1 MEYTL
6 IYPNQL
12 FPNHPGISRNRRSIL
27 IEEPLFFGDEKYP
40 VNYHKK
46 KIALHHMSMRRY
58 LSERLKDGY
67 KIELVNYSDLKIES
81 HTEWIIKRFGIEVM
95 HIVDVNDFELH
106 RRIELASTKL
116 NVSVKWY
123 ENPGFML
130 NQSDVISDFRGK
142 KRHFMANFYK
152 KQRKRFDI
160 LMDSEGKPTGG
171 KWSFDS
177 ENRKKL
183 PKGIDIPETIKSDYS
198 FDEINRSDAF
208 ITKYF
213 NSNPGEIE
221 GFNYPLDHSQA
232 IKSLDH
238 FLTKKFK
245 LFGPY
250 EDAITQ
256 VDSTLFHT
264 VLTPYLNIGL
274 ITPKEVLN
282 RIIDYAEQHDIPIN
296 SYEGLI
302 RQIIGWREFI
312 RGIYAEDG
320 VKQRTTN
327 FWKFD
332 RNLPSSFY
340 DGTTGIY
347 PIDVTIKKL
356 LNNAYLHHIERL
368 MVMGN
373 ILFLLRINPNHVYR
387 WFMELHIDAYDWV
400 MVPNVYGMS
409 QFSDG
414 GLMSTKP
421 YISGSN
427 YILKMSDYKKGD
439 WCEIWDALYWNFINE
454 KRDFFRKNPRT
465 SMMINMYD
473 KKSNE
478 VKLNYSI
485 IEKDLQI

>member
-1 MEYTL
+1 LEYTL

-12 FPNHPGISRNRRSIL
+12 FPNHPSIIRGRRSLL
-27 IEEPLFFGDEKYP
+27 IEEPLFFGDNKYP

-46 KIALHHMSMRRY
+46 KLALHHISMRRY
-58 LSERLKDGY
+58 LSEKLQDGY
-67 KIELVNYSDLKIES
+67 DIEIVNYSDLKIKN
-81 HTEWIIKRFGIEVM
+81 HTEWIIKKFDIKAM
-95 HIVDVNDFELH
+95 HIVEVNDFEL
-106 RRIELASTKL
+106 RKRIEVASKNL
-116 NVSVKWY
+116 DVSIKWY

-130 NQSDVISDFRGK
+130 TQLDVISDFRGK

-152 KQRKRFDI
+152 KQRKRFNI
-160 LMDSEGKPTGG
+160 LMDPNDNPVGG
-171 KWSFDS
+171 KWSYDAD
-177 ENRKKL
+177 NRKKL
-183 PKGIDIPETIKSDYS
+183 PKGMHIPETLKNEYS
-198 FDEINRSDAF
+198 KDEIDRSNAF
-208 ITKYF
+208 ILKYF
-213 NSNPGEIE
+213 NSNPGELD
-221 GFNYPLDHSQA
+221 GFNYPLDHNQA
-232 IKSLDH
+232 ANSLDH
-238 FLTKKFK
+238 FLKYKFD

-250 EDAITQ
+250 EDAISQ
-256 VDSTLFHT
+256 IDSTLFHS

-274 ITPKEVLN
+274 ITPKEVVN
-282 RIIDYAEQHDIPIN
+282 KIIDYAEHHDIPIN
-296 SYEGLI
+296 SYEGII

-332 RNLPSSFY
+332 RSMPSSFY
-340 DGTTGIY
+340 DGTTGIP

-356 LNNAYLHHIERL
+356 LKNAYLHHIERL
-368 MVMGN
+368 MIMGN
-373 ILFLLRINPNHVYR
+373 FLFLLKINPNHVYR

-427 YILKMSDYKKGD
+427 YILKMSDYKKGE

-454 KRDFFRKNPRT
+454 NRDFFRKNPRT

-473 KKSNE
+473 KKSKE
-478 VKLNYSI
+478 VKTNYI
-485 IEKDLQI
+485 KIAKDLQL

>member
-67 KIELVNYSDLKIES
+67 EIELVNYSDLKIKN

-95 HIVDVNDFELH
+95 HIIDVNDFELR

-130 NQSDVISDFRGK
+130 TQTDVISDFRGK

-152 KQRKRFDI
+152 KQRKRFNI
-160 LMDSEGKPTGG
+160 LMDPEGKPVGG

-183 PKGIDIPETIKSDYS
+183 PKGIDIPEPIENDYS
-198 FDEINRSDAF
+198 VDEINRSDAF

-213 NSNPGEIE
+213 NSNPGEID

-238 FLTKKFK
+238 FLTDKFK

-332 RNLPSSFY
+332 RSLPSSFY

-473 KKSNE
+473 KKPNE
-478 VKLNYSI
+478 VKLNYSK

>member
-1 MEYTL
+1 MEYSL

-12 FPNHPGISRNRRSIL
+12 FPNHPSLSRNRKSIL
-27 IEEPLFFGDEKYP
+27 IEEPLFFGDNKYP
-40 VNYHKK
+40 VSYHKK
-46 KIALHHMSMRRY
+46 KLALHHISMRRY
-58 LSERLKDGY
+58 LSEKLQNGY
-67 KIELVNYSDLKIES
+67 EIEIVNYSDLKIKN
-81 HTEWIIKRFGIEVM
+81 HTEWIIKKFDIKIM
-95 HIVDVNDFELH
+95 HIVEVNDFELR
-106 RRIELASTKL
+106 RRIELASKNL
-116 NVSVKWY
+116 NVTIKWY

-130 NQSDVISDFRGK
+130 TQSDVISDFRDK

-160 LMDSEGKPTGG
+160 LMDSNNNPVGG
-171 KWSFDS
+171 KWSYDTD
-177 ENRKKL
+177 NRKKL
-183 PKGIDIPETIKSDYS
+183 PKGIHIPGNLKNEYS
-198 FDEINRSDAF
+198 KEEMDRSNAF
-208 ITKYF
+208 ILNYF
-213 NSNPGEIE
+213 SSNPGETD
-221 GFNYPLDHSQA
+221 GFNYPLDHDQA
-232 IKSLDH
+232 VKSLNH
-238 FLTKKFK
+238 FLTDKFK

-250 EDAITQ
+250 EDAISQ
-256 VDSTLFHT
+256 IDSTLFHS

-274 ITPKEVLN
+274 ITPTEVVN
-282 RIIDYAEQHDIPIN
+282 TIIDYAEDHDIPIN

-327 FWKFD
+327 FWNFD
-332 RNLPSSFY
+332 KSMPASFY
-340 DGTTGIY
+340 DGTTGIT

-356 LNNAYLHHIERL
+356 LKNAYLHHIERL

-373 ILFLLRINPNHVYR
+373 FLFLLKINPNHIYR

-454 KRDFFRKNPRT
+454 NRDFFRKNPRT

-473 KKSNE
+473 KKSKE
-478 VKLNYSI
+478 VKTNYI
-485 IEKDLQI
+485 KIEKDLRL

>member
-12 FPNHPGISRNRRSIL
+12 FPNHPSIIRGRRSLL
-27 IEEPLFFGDEKYP
+27 IEEPLFFGDNKYP

-46 KIALHHMSMRRY
+46 KLALHHISMRRY
-58 LSERLKDGY
+58 LSEKLQDGY
-67 KIELVNYSDLKIES
+67 DIEIVNYSDLKIQN
-81 HTEWIIKRFGIEVM
+81 HTEWIIKKFDIKAM
-95 HIVDVNDFELH
+95 HIVEVNDFEL
-106 RRIELASTKL
+106 RKRIEVASKNL
-116 NVSVKWY
+116 DVSIKWY

-130 NQSDVISDFRGK
+130 SQLDVISDFKGK

-152 KQRKRFDI
+152 KQRKRFNI
-160 LMDSEGKPTGG
+160 LMDPNDNPVGG
-171 KWSFDS
+171 KWSYDAD
-177 ENRKKL
+177 NRKKL
-183 PKGIDIPETIKSDYS
+183 PKGIHIPETLKNEYS
-198 FDEINRSDAF
+198 KDEIDRSNAF
-208 ITKYF
+208 ILKYF
-213 NSNPGEIE
+213 NSNPGELD
-221 GFNYPLDHSQA
+221 GFNYPLDHNQA
-232 IKSLDH
+232 ANSLDH
-238 FLTKKFK
+238 FLKYKFD

-250 EDAITQ
+250 EDAISQ
-256 VDSTLFHT
+256 IDSTLFHS

-274 ITPKEVLN
+274 ITPKEVVN
-282 RIIDYAEQHDIPIN
+282 KIIDYAEHHDIPIN
-296 SYEGLI
+296 SYEGII

-332 RNLPSSFY
+332 RSMPSSFY
-340 DGTTGIY
+340 DGTTGIP

-356 LNNAYLHHIERL
+356 LKNAYLHHIERL
-368 MVMGN
+368 MIMGN
-373 ILFLLRINPNHVYR
+373 FLFLLKINPNHVYR

-427 YILKMSDYKKGD
+427 YILKMSDYKKGE

-454 KRDFFRKNPRT
+454 NRDFFRKNPRT

-473 KKSNE
+473 KKSKE
-478 VKLNYSI
+478 AKTNYI
-485 IEKDLQI
+485 KIAKDLQL

>member
-1 MEYTL
+1 LEYTL

-12 FPNHPGISRNRRSIL
+12 FPNHPSLTRNRRSIL
-27 IEEPLFFGDEKYP
+27 IEEPLFFGDNKYP
-40 VNYHKK
+40 VSYHKK
-46 KIALHHMSMRRY
+46 KLALHHISMRRY
-58 LSERLKDGY
+58 LSEKLQNGY
-67 KIELVNYSDLKIES
+67 EIEIVNYSDLKVKS
-81 HTEWIIKRFGIEVM
+81 HTEWIIKKFDIKTM
-95 HIVDVNDFELH
+95 HIVEVNDFELR
-106 RRIELASTKL
+106 RRIESASKNL
-116 NVSVKWY
+116 NVTIKWY

-130 NQSDVISDFRGK
+130 TQSDVINDFRGK

-160 LMDSEGKPTGG
+160 LMDSNDNPVGG
-171 KWSFDS
+171 KWSYDAD
-177 ENRKKL
+177 NRKKL
-183 PKGIDIPETIKSDYS
+183 PRGIHIPGTLKNEYS
-198 FDEINRSDAF
+198 KEEMDRSRAF
-208 ITKYF
+208 ILKYF
-213 NSNPGEIE
+213 SSNPGEVD
-221 GFNYPLDHSQA
+221 GFNYPLDHDQA
-232 IKSLDH
+232 VKSLGS
-238 FLTKKFK
+238 FLTDKFE

-250 EDAITQ
+250 EDAISQ
-256 VDSTLFHT
+256 IDSTLFHS

-274 ITPKEVLN
+274 ITPTEVVN
-282 RIIDYAEQHDIPIN
+282 TIIDYAEDHDIPIN

-320 VKQRTTN
+320 VKQRTKN

-332 RNLPSSFY
+332 KSMPPSFY
-340 DGTTGIY
+340 DGTTGIT

-356 LNNAYLHHIERL
+356 LKNAYLHHIERL

-373 ILFLLRINPNHVYR
+373 FLFLLKINPNHIYR

-427 YILKMSDYKKGD
+427 YILKMSDYKKGN
-439 WCEIWDALYWNFINE
+439 WCDIWDALYWNFINDN
-454 KRDFFRKNPRT
+454 RDFFRKNPRT

-473 KKSNE
+473 KKSKE
-478 VKLNYSI
+478 VKTNYI
-485 IEKDLQI
+485 KIEKDLHL

>member
-1 MEYTL
+1 LEYTL

-12 FPNHPGISRNRRSIL
+12 FPNHPSIIRGRRSLL
-27 IEEPLFFGDEKYP
+27 IEEPLFFGDSKYP

-46 KIALHHMSMRRY
+46 KLALHHISMRRY
-58 LSERLKDGY
+58 LSEKLQDGY
-67 KIELVNYSDLKIES
+67 DIEIVNYSDLKIQN
-81 HTEWIIKRFGIEVM
+81 HTEWIIKKFDIKAM
-95 HIVDVNDFELH
+95 HIVEVNDFEL
-106 RRIELASTKL
+106 RKRIEVASKNL
-116 NVSVKWY
+116 DVSIKWY

-130 NQSDVISDFRGK
+130 TQLDVISDFKGK

-152 KQRKRFDI
+152 KQRKRFNI
-160 LMDSEGKPTGG
+160 LMDPNDNPVGG
-171 KWSFDS
+171 KWSYDAD
-177 ENRKKL
+177 NRKKL
-183 PKGIDIPETIKSDYS
+183 PKGIHIPETLKNEYS
-198 FDEINRSDAF
+198 KDEIDRSNAF
-208 ITKYF
+208 ILKYF
-213 NSNPGEIE
+213 NSNPGELD
-221 GFNYPLDHSQA
+221 GFNYPLDHNQA
-232 IKSLDH
+232 ANSLDH
-238 FLTKKFK
+238 FLKYKFD

-250 EDAITQ
+250 EDAISQ
-256 VDSTLFHT
+256 IDSTLFHS

-274 ITPKEVLN
+274 ITPKEVVN
-282 RIIDYAEQHDIPIN
+282 KIIDYAEHHDIPIN
-296 SYEGLI
+296 SYEGII

-332 RNLPSSFY
+332 RSMPSSFY
-340 DGTTGIY
+340 DGTTGIP

-356 LNNAYLHHIERL
+356 LKNAYLHHIERL
-368 MVMGN
+368 MIMGN
-373 ILFLLRINPNHVYR
+373 FLFLLKINPNHVYR

-427 YILKMSDYKKGD
+427 YILKMSDYKKGE

-454 KRDFFRKNPRT
+454 NRDFFRKNPRT

-473 KKSNE
+473 KKSKE
-478 VKLNYSI
+478 VKTNYI
-485 IEKDLQI
+485 KIEKDLQL

>member
-12 FPNHPGISRNRRSIL
+12 FPNHPSLTRNRRSIL
-27 IEEPLFFGDEKYP
+27 IEEPLFFGDNKYP
-40 VNYHKK
+40 VSYHKK
-46 KIALHHMSMRRY
+46 KLALHHISMRRY
-58 LSERLKDGY
+58 LSEKLQNGY
-67 KIELVNYSDLKIES
+67 EIEIVNYSDLKVKS
-81 HTEWIIKRFGIEVM
+81 HTEWIIKKFDIKTM
-95 HIVDVNDFELH
+95 HIVEVNDFELR
-106 RRIELASTKL
+106 RRIESASKNL
-116 NVSVKWY
+116 NVTIKWY

-130 NQSDVISDFRGK
+130 TQSDVINDFRGK

-160 LMDSEGKPTGG
+160 LMDSNDNPVGG
-171 KWSFDS
+171 KWSYDAD
-177 ENRKKL
+177 NRKKL
-183 PKGIDIPETIKSDYS
+183 PRGIHIPGTLKNEYS
-198 FDEINRSDAF
+198 KEEMDRSRAF
-208 ITKYF
+208 ILKYF
-213 NSNPGEIE
+213 SSNPGEVD
-221 GFNYPLDHSQA
+221 GFNYPLDHDQA
-232 IKSLDH
+232 VKSLGS
-238 FLTKKFK
+238 FLTDKFE

-250 EDAITQ
+250 EDAISQ
-256 VDSTLFHT
+256 IDSTLFHS

-274 ITPKEVLN
+274 ITPTEVVN
-282 RIIDYAEQHDIPIN
+282 TIIDYAEDHDIPIN

-320 VKQRTTN
+320 VKQRTKN

-332 RNLPSSFY
+332 KSMPPSFY
-340 DGTTGIY
+340 DGTTGIT

-356 LNNAYLHHIERL
+356 LKNAYLHHIERL

-373 ILFLLRINPNHVYR
+373 FLFLLKINPNHIYR

-427 YILKMSDYKKGD
+427 YILKMSDYKKGN
-439 WCEIWDALYWNFINE
+439 WCDIWDALYWNFINDN
-454 KRDFFRKNPRT
+454 RDFFRKNPRT

-473 KKSNE
+473 KKSKE
-478 VKLNYSI
+478 VKTNYI
-485 IEKDLQI
+485 KIEKDLHL

>member
-12 FPNHPGISRNRRSIL
+12 FPNHPSIIRGRRSLL
-27 IEEPLFFGDEKYP
+27 IEEPLFFGDSKYP

-46 KIALHHMSMRRY
+46 KLALHHISMRRY
-58 LSERLKDGY
+58 LSEKLQDGY
-67 KIELVNYSDLKIES
+67 DIEIVNYSDLKIQN
-81 HTEWIIKRFGIEVM
+81 HTEWIIKKFDIKAM
-95 HIVDVNDFELH
+95 HIVEVNDFEL
-106 RRIELASTKL
+106 RKRIEVASKNL
-116 NVSVKWY
+116 DVSIKWY

-130 NQSDVISDFRGK
+130 TQLDVISDFKGK

-152 KQRKRFDI
+152 KQRKRFNI
-160 LMDSEGKPTGG
+160 LMDPNDNPVGG
-171 KWSFDS
+171 KWSYDAD
-177 ENRKKL
+177 NRKKL
-183 PKGIDIPETIKSDYS
+183 PKGIHIPETLKNEYS
-198 FDEINRSDAF
+198 KDEIDRSNAF
-208 ITKYF
+208 ILKYF
-213 NSNPGEIE
+213 NSNPGELD
-221 GFNYPLDHSQA
+221 GFNYPLDHNQA
-232 IKSLDH
+232 ANSLDH
-238 FLTKKFK
+238 FLKYKFD

-250 EDAITQ
+250 EDAISQ
-256 VDSTLFHT
+256 IDSTLFHS

-274 ITPKEVLN
+274 ITPKEVVN
-282 RIIDYAEQHDIPIN
+282 KIIDYAEHHDIPIN
-296 SYEGLI
+296 SYEGII

-332 RNLPSSFY
+332 RSMPSSFY
-340 DGTTGIY
+340 DGTTGIP

-356 LNNAYLHHIERL
+356 LKNAYLHHIERL
-368 MVMGN
+368 MIMGN
-373 ILFLLRINPNHVYR
+373 FLFLLKINPNHVYR

-439 WCEIWDALYWNFINE
+439 WCAIWDALYWNFINE
-454 KRDFFRKNPRT
+454 NRDFFRKNPRT

-473 KKSNE
+473 KKSKE
-478 VKLNYSI
+478 VKTNYI
-485 IEKDLQI
+485 KIEKDLQL

>member
-12 FPNHPGISRNRRSIL
+12 FPNHPSIIRGRRSLL
-27 IEEPLFFGDEKYP
+27 IEEPLFFGDNKYP

-46 KIALHHMSMRRY
+46 KLALHHISMRRY
-58 LSERLKDGY
+58 LSEKLQDGY
-67 KIELVNYSDLKIES
+67 DIEIVNYSDLKIKN
-81 HTEWIIKRFGIEVM
+81 HTEWIIKKFDIKAM
-95 HIVDVNDFELH
+95 HIVEVNDFEL
-106 RRIELASTKL
+106 RKRIEVASKNL
-116 NVSVKWY
+116 GVSIKWY

-130 NQSDVISDFRGK
+130 TQLDVISDFRGK

-152 KQRKRFDI
+152 KQRKRFNI
-160 LMDSEGKPTGG
+160 LMDPNDNPVGG
-171 KWSFDS
+171 KWSYDAD
-177 ENRKKL
+177 NRKKL
-183 PKGIDIPETIKSDYS
+183 PKGIHIPETLKNEYS
-198 FDEINRSDAF
+198 KDEIDRSNAF
-208 ITKYF
+208 ILKYF
-213 NSNPGEIE
+213 NSNPGELD
-221 GFNYPLDHSQA
+221 GFNYPLDHNQA
-232 IKSLDH
+232 ASSLDH
-238 FLTKKFK
+238 FLKYKFD

-250 EDAITQ
+250 EDAISQ
-256 VDSTLFHT
+256 IDSTLFHS

-274 ITPKEVLN
+274 ITPKEVVN
-282 RIIDYAEQHDIPIN
+282 KIIDYAEHHDIPIN
-296 SYEGLI
+296 SYEGII

-332 RNLPSSFY
+332 RSMPSSFY
-340 DGTTGIY
+340 DGTTGIP

-356 LNNAYLHHIERL
+356 LKNAYLHHIERL
-368 MVMGN
+368 MIMGN
-373 ILFLLRINPNHVYR
+373 FLFLLKINPNHVYR

-427 YILKMSDYKKGD
+427 YILKMSDYKKGE

-454 KRDFFRKNPRT
+454 NRDFFRKNPRT

-473 KKSNE
+473 KKSKE
-478 VKLNYSI
+478 VKTNYI
-485 IEKDLQI
+485 KIAKDLQL

>member
-67 KIELVNYSDLKIES
+67 EIELVNYSDLKIKN

-95 HIVDVNDFELH
+95 HIIDVNDFELR

-130 NQSDVISDFRGK
+130 TQTDVISDFRGK

-152 KQRKRFDI
+152 KQRKRFNI
-160 LMDSEGKPTGG
+160 LMDPEGKPVGG

-183 PKGIDIPETIKSDYS
+183 PKGIDIPEPIENDYS
-198 FDEINRSDAF
+198 VDEINRSDAF

-213 NSNPGEIE
+213 NSNPGEID

-238 FLTKKFK
+238 FLTDKFK

-282 RIIDYAEQHDIPIN
+282 RIIDYAEQRDIPIN

-332 RNLPSSFY
+332 RSLPSSFY

-473 KKSNE
+473 KKSKE
-478 VKLNYSI
+478 VKTNYSK

>member
-183 PKGIDIPETIKSDYS
+183 PKGIDIPETIKSDNS

>member
-12 FPNHPGISRNRRSIL
+12 FPNHPSIIRGRRSLL
-27 IEEPLFFGDEKYP
+27 IEEPLFFGDNKYP

-46 KIALHHMSMRRY
+46 KLALHHISMRRY
-58 LSERLKDGY
+58 LSEKLQDGY
-67 KIELVNYSDLKIES
+67 DIEIVNYSDLKIKN
-81 HTEWIIKRFGIEVM
+81 HTEWIIKKFDIKAM
-95 HIVDVNDFELH
+95 HIVEVNDFEL
-106 RRIELASTKL
+106 RKRIEVASKNL
-116 NVSVKWY
+116 DVSIKWY

-130 NQSDVISDFRGK
+130 TQLDVISDFRGK

-152 KQRKRFDI
+152 KQRKRFNI
-160 LMDSEGKPTGG
+160 LMDPNDNPVGG
-171 KWSFDS
+171 KWSYDAD
-177 ENRKKL
+177 NRKKL
-183 PKGIDIPETIKSDYS
+183 PKGIHIPETLKNEYS
-198 FDEINRSDAF
+198 NDEIDRSNAF
-208 ITKYF
+208 ILKYF
-213 NSNPGEIE
+213 NSNPGELD
-221 GFNYPLDHSQA
+221 GFNYPLDHNQA
-232 IKSLDH
+232 AKSLDH
-238 FLTKKFK
+238 FLKYKFD

-250 EDAITQ
+250 EDAISQ
-256 VDSTLFHT
+256 IDSTLFHS

-274 ITPKEVLN
+274 ITPKEVVN
-282 RIIDYAEQHDIPIN
+282 KIIDYAEHHDIPIN
-296 SYEGLI
+296 SYEGII

-332 RNLPSSFY
+332 RSMPSSFY
-340 DGTTGIY
+340 DGTTGIP

-356 LNNAYLHHIERL
+356 LKNAYLHHIERL
-368 MVMGN
+368 MIMGN
-373 ILFLLRINPNHVYR
+373 FLFLLKINPNHVYR

-427 YILKMSDYKKGD
+427 YILKMSDYKKGE

-454 KRDFFRKNPRT
+454 NRDFFRKNPRT

-473 KKSNE
+473 KKSKE
-478 VKLNYSI
+478 VKTNYI
-485 IEKDLQI
+485 KIAKDLQL

>member
-12 FPNHPGISRNRRSIL
+12 FPNHPSIIRGRRSLL
-27 IEEPLFFGDEKYP
+27 IEEPLFFGDNKYP

-46 KIALHHMSMRRY
+46 KLALHHISMRRY
-58 LSERLKDGY
+58 LSEKLQDGY
-67 KIELVNYSDLKIES
+67 DIEIVNYSDLKIKN
-81 HTEWIIKRFGIEVM
+81 HTEWIIKKFDIKAM
-95 HIVDVNDFELH
+95 HIVEVNDFEL
-106 RRIELASTKL
+106 RKRIEKASKNL
-116 NVSVKWY
+116 DVSIKWY

-130 NQSDVISDFRGK
+130 TQLDVISDFRGK

-152 KQRKRFDI
+152 KQRKRFNI
-160 LMDSEGKPTGG
+160 LMDPNDNPVGG
-171 KWSFDS
+171 KWSYDAD
-177 ENRKKL
+177 NRKKL
-183 PKGIDIPETIKSDYS
+183 PKGIHIPETLKNEYS
-198 FDEINRSDAF
+198 KDEIDRSNAF
-208 ITKYF
+208 ILKYF
-213 NSNPGEIE
+213 NSNPGELD
-221 GFNYPLDHSQA
+221 GFNYPLDHNQA
-232 IKSLDH
+232 ANSLDH
-238 FLTKKFK
+238 FLKYKFD

-250 EDAITQ
+250 EDAISQ
-256 VDSTLFHT
+256 IDSTLFHS

-274 ITPKEVLN
+274 ITPKEVVN
-282 RIIDYAEQHDIPIN
+282 KIIDYAEHHDIPIN
-296 SYEGLI
+296 SYEGII

-332 RNLPSSFY
+332 RSMPSSFY
-340 DGTTGIY
+340 DGTTGIP

-356 LNNAYLHHIERL
+356 LKNAYLHHIERL
-368 MVMGN
+368 MIMGN
-373 ILFLLRINPNHVYR
+373 FLFLLKINPNHVYR

-439 WCEIWDALYWNFINE
+439 WCAIWDALYWNFINE
-454 KRDFFRKNPRT
+454 NRDFFRKNPRT

-473 KKSNE
+473 KKSKE
-478 VKLNYSI
+478 VKTNYI
-485 IEKDLQI
+485 KIEKGLQL

>member
-67 KIELVNYSDLKIES
+67 EIELVNYSDLKIKN

-95 HIVDVNDFELH
+95 HIIDVNDFELR

-130 NQSDVISDFRGK
+130 TQTDVISDFRGK

-152 KQRKRFDI
+152 KQRKRFNI
-160 LMDSEGKPTGG
+160 LMDPEGKPVGG

-183 PKGIDIPETIKSDYS
+183 PKGIDIPEPIENDYS
-198 FDEINRSDAF
+198 VDEINRSDAF

-213 NSNPGEIE
+213 NSNPGEID

-238 FLTKKFK
+238 FLTDKFK

-473 KKSNE
+473 KKSKE
-478 VKLNYSI
+478 VKTNYSK

>member
-1 MEYTL
+1 LEYTL

-12 FPNHPGISRNRRSIL
+12 FPNHPSIIRGRRSLL
-27 IEEPLFFGDEKYP
+27 IEEPLFFGDNKYP

-46 KIALHHMSMRRY
+46 KLALHHISMRRY
-58 LSERLKDGY
+58 LSEKLQDGY
-67 KIELVNYSDLKIES
+67 DIEIVNYSDLKIKN
-81 HTEWIIKRFGIEVM
+81 HTEWIIKKFDIKAM
-95 HIVDVNDFELH
+95 HIVEVNDFEL
-106 RRIELASTKL
+106 RKRIEVASKNL
-116 NVSVKWY
+116 DVSIKWY

-130 NQSDVISDFRGK
+130 TQLDVISDFRGK

-152 KQRKRFDI
+152 KQRKRFNI
-160 LMDSEGKPTGG
+160 LMDPNDNPVGG
-171 KWSFDS
+171 KWSYDAD
-177 ENRKKL
+177 NRKKL
-183 PKGIDIPETIKSDYS
+183 PKGMHIPETLKNEYS
-198 FDEINRSDAF
+198 KDEIDRSNAF
-208 ITKYF
+208 ILKYF
-213 NSNPGEIE
+213 NSNPGELD
-221 GFNYPLDHSQA
+221 GFNYPLDHNQA
-232 IKSLDH
+232 ANSLDH
-238 FLTKKFK
+238 FLKYKFD

-250 EDAITQ
+250 EDAISQ
-256 VDSTLFHT
+256 IDSTLFHS

-274 ITPKEVLN
+274 ITPKEVVN
-282 RIIDYAEQHDIPIN
+282 KIIDYAEHHDIPIN
-296 SYEGLI
+296 SYEGII

-332 RNLPSSFY
+332 RSMPSSFY
-340 DGTTGIY
+340 DGTTGIP

-356 LNNAYLHHIERL
+356 LKNAYLHHIERL
-368 MVMGN
+368 MIMGN
-373 ILFLLRINPNHVYR
+373 FLFLLEINPNHVYR

-427 YILKMSDYKKGD
+427 YILKMSDYKKGE

-454 KRDFFRKNPRT
+454 NRDFFRKNPRT

-473 KKSNE
+473 KKSKE
-478 VKLNYSI
+478 VKTNYI
-485 IEKDLQI
+485 KIAKDLQL

>member
-12 FPNHPGISRNRRSIL
+12 FLNHPGISRNRRSIL
-27 IEEPLFFGDEKYP
+27 IEDPLFFGDNKYP
-40 VNYHKK
+40 VNYHKQK
-46 KIALHHMSMRRY
+46 LVLHHMSMRRY
-58 LSERLKDGY
+58 LSTKLQDGY
-67 KIELVNYSDLKIES
+67 EIELVNYSDLKIKN
-81 HTEWIIKRFGIEVM
+81 HTEWIIKRFDIKTI
-95 HIVDVNDFELH
+95 HIVEVNDFEL
-106 RRIELASTKL
+106 RKRIEMASKNL
-116 NVSVKWY
+116 NVSIRWY
-123 ENPGFML
+123 ENPGFL
-130 NQSDVISDFRGK
+130 LTQSDVISDFRGK

-160 LMDSEGKPTGG
+160 LMDSNDNPVGG
-171 KWSFDS
+171 KWSYDA

-183 PKGIDIPETIKSDYS
+183 PKGIHIPKTLKNEYS
-198 FDEINRSDAF
+198 KNEIDRSDAF
-208 ITKYF
+208 ILKYF
-213 NSNPGEIE
+213 NSNPGETD
-221 GFNYPLDHSQA
+221 GFNYPLDHNQA
-232 IKSLDH
+232 VKSLDH
-238 FLTKKFK
+238 FLTDKFE

-250 EDAITQ
+250 EDAISQ
-256 VDSTLFHT
+256 IDSTLFHS
-264 VLTPYLNIGL
+264 VITPYLNIGL
-274 ITPKEVLN
+274 ITPIEVIN
-282 RIIDYAEQHDIPIN
+282 RIIDYAEHHNIPIN

-312 RGIYAEDG
+312 RGIYVEDG

-332 RNLPSSFY
+332 RSMPSSFY
-340 DGTTGIY
+340 DGTTGIP

-356 LNNAYLHHIERL
+356 LKNAYLHHIERL
-368 MVMGN
+368 MIMGN
-373 ILFLLRINPNHVYR
+373 FLFLLKINPNHVYR

-439 WCEIWDALYWNFINE
+439 WCGIWDALYWNFINE
-454 KRDFFRKNPRT
+454 NRDFFRKNPRT

-473 KKSNE
+473 KKSKEIKN
-478 VKLNYSI
+478 NYLK
-485 IEKDLQI
+485 IEKDLQL

>member
-12 FPNHPGISRNRRSIL
+12 FPNHPSIIRGRRSLL
-27 IEEPLFFGDEKYP
+27 IEEPLFFGDNKYP

-46 KIALHHMSMRRY
+46 KLALHHISMRRY
-58 LSERLKDGY
+58 LSEKLQDGY
-67 KIELVNYSDLKIES
+67 DIEIVNYSDLKIKN
-81 HTEWIIKRFGIEVM
+81 HTEWIIKKFDIKAM
-95 HIVDVNDFELH
+95 HIVEVNDFEL
-106 RRIELASTKL
+106 RKRIEKASKNL
-116 NVSVKWY
+116 DVSIKWY

-130 NQSDVISDFRGK
+130 TQLDVISDFRGK

-152 KQRKRFDI
+152 KQRKRFNI
-160 LMDSEGKPTGG
+160 LMDPNDNPVGG
-171 KWSFDS
+171 KWSYDAD
-177 ENRKKL
+177 NRKKL
-183 PKGIDIPETIKSDYS
+183 PKGIHIPETLKNEYS
-198 FDEINRSDAF
+198 KDEIDRSNAF
-208 ITKYF
+208 ILKYF
-213 NSNPGEIE
+213 NSNPGELD
-221 GFNYPLDHSQA
+221 GFNYPLDHNQA
-232 IKSLDH
+232 ANSLDH
-238 FLTKKFK
+238 FLKYKFD

-250 EDAITQ
+250 EDAISQ
-256 VDSTLFHT
+256 IDSTLFHS

-274 ITPKEVLN
+274 ITPKEVVN
-282 RIIDYAEQHDIPIN
+282 KIIDYAEHHDIPIN
-296 SYEGLI
+296 SYEGII

-312 RGIYAEDG
+312 RGIYAEEG

-332 RNLPSSFY
+332 RSMPSSFY
-340 DGTTGIY
+340 DGTTGIP

-356 LNNAYLHHIERL
+356 LKNAYLHHIERL
-368 MVMGN
+368 MIMGN
-373 ILFLLRINPNHVYR
+373 FLFLLKINPNHVYR

-427 YILKMSDYKKGD
+427 YILKMSDYKKGE

-454 KRDFFRKNPRT
+454 NRDFFRKNPRT

-473 KKSNE
+473 KKSKE
-478 VKLNYSI
+478 VKTNYI
-485 IEKDLQI
+485 KIAKDLQL

>member
-1 MEYTL
+1 LEYTL

-12 FPNHPGISRNRRSIL
+12 FPNHPSIIRGRRSLL
-27 IEEPLFFGDEKYP
+27 IEEPLFFGDNKYP

-46 KIALHHMSMRRY
+46 KLALHHISMRRY
-58 LSERLKDGY
+58 LSEKLQDGY
-67 KIELVNYSDLKIES
+67 DIEIVNYSDLKIKN
-81 HTEWIIKRFGIEVM
+81 HTEWIIKKFDIKAM
-95 HIVDVNDFELH
+95 HIVEVNDFEL
-106 RRIELASTKL
+106 RKRIEVASKNL
-116 NVSVKWY
+116 DVSIKWY

-130 NQSDVISDFRGK
+130 TQLDVISDFRGK

-152 KQRKRFDI
+152 KQRKRFNI
-160 LMDSEGKPTGG
+160 LMDPNDNPVGG
-171 KWSFDS
+171 KWSYDAD
-177 ENRKKL
+177 NRKKL
-183 PKGIDIPETIKSDYS
+183 PKGMHIPETLKNEYS
-198 FDEINRSDAF
+198 KDEIDRSNAF
-208 ITKYF
+208 ILKYF
-213 NSNPGEIE
+213 NSNPGELD
-221 GFNYPLDHSQA
+221 GFNYPLDHNQA
-232 IKSLDH
+232 ANSLDH
-238 FLTKKFK
+238 FLKYKFD

-250 EDAITQ
+250 EDAISQ
-256 VDSTLFHT
+256 IDSTLFHS

-274 ITPKEVLN
+274 ITPKEVVN
-282 RIIDYAEQHDIPIN
+282 KIIDYAEHHDIPIN
-296 SYEGLI
+296 SYEGII

-312 RGIYAEDG
+312 RGIYAEEG

-332 RNLPSSFY
+332 RSMPSSFY
-340 DGTTGIY
+340 DGTTGIP

-356 LNNAYLHHIERL
+356 LKNAYLHHIERL
-368 MVMGN
+368 MIMGN
-373 ILFLLRINPNHVYR
+373 FLFLLKINPNHVYR

-427 YILKMSDYKKGD
+427 YILKMSDYKKGE

-454 KRDFFRKNPRT
+454 NRDFFRKNPRT

-473 KKSNE
+473 KKSKE
-478 VKLNYSI
+478 VKTNYI
-485 IEKDLQI
+485 KIAKDLQL

>member
-12 FPNHPGISRNRRSIL
+12 FPNHPSIIRGRRSLL
-27 IEEPLFFGDEKYP
+27 IEEPLFFGDSKYP

-46 KIALHHMSMRRY
+46 KLALHHISMRRY
-58 LSERLKDGY
+58 LSEKLQDGY
-67 KIELVNYSDLKIES
+67 DIEIVNYSDLKIKN
-81 HTEWIIKRFGIEVM
+81 HTEWIIKKFDIKAM
-95 HIVDVNDFELH
+95 HIVEVNDFEL
-106 RRIELASTKL
+106 RKRIEVASKNL
-116 NVSVKWY
+116 DVSIKWY

-130 NQSDVISDFRGK
+130 TQLDVISDFRGK

-152 KQRKRFDI
+152 KQRKRFNI
-160 LMDSEGKPTGG
+160 LMDPNDNPVGG
-171 KWSFDS
+171 KWSYDAD
-177 ENRKKL
+177 NRKKL
-183 PKGIDIPETIKSDYS
+183 PKGIHIPETLKNEYS
-198 FDEINRSDAF
+198 KDEIDRSNAF
-208 ITKYF
+208 ILKYF
-213 NSNPGEIE
+213 NSNPGELD
-221 GFNYPLDHSQA
+221 GFNYPLDHNQA
-232 IKSLDH
+232 ANSLDH
-238 FLTKKFK
+238 FLKYKFD

-250 EDAITQ
+250 EDAISQ
-256 VDSTLFHT
+256 IDSTLFHS

-274 ITPKEVLN
+274 ITPKEVVN
-282 RIIDYAEQHDIPIN
+282 KIIDYAEHHDIPIN
-296 SYEGLI
+296 SYEGII

-312 RGIYAEDG
+312 RGIYLEDG

-332 RNLPSSFY
+332 RSMPSSFY
-340 DGTTGIY
+340 DGTTGIP

-356 LNNAYLHHIERL
+356 LKNAYLHHIERL
-368 MVMGN
+368 MIMGN
-373 ILFLLRINPNHVYR
+373 FLFLLKINPNHVYR

-427 YILKMSDYKKGD
+427 YILKMSDYKKGE

-454 KRDFFRKNPRT
+454 NRDFFRKNPRT

-473 KKSNE
+473 KKSKE
-478 VKLNYSI
+478 AKTNYI
-485 IEKDLQI
+485 KIAKDLQL

>member
-67 KIELVNYSDLKIES
+67 EIELVNYSDLKIKN

-95 HIVDVNDFELH
+95 HIIDVNDFELR

-130 NQSDVISDFRGK
+130 TQTDVISDFRGK

-152 KQRKRFDI
+152 KQRKRFNI
-160 LMDSEGKPTGG
+160 LMDPEGKPVGG

-183 PKGIDIPETIKSDYS
+183 PKGIDIPEPIENDYS
-198 FDEINRSDAF
+198 VDEINRSDAF

-213 NSNPGEIE
+213 NSNPGEID

-238 FLTKKFK
+238 FLTDKFK

-282 RIIDYAEQHDIPIN
+282 RIIDYAEQRDIPIN

-473 KKSNE
+473 KKSKE
-478 VKLNYSI
+478 VKTNYSK

>member
-12 FPNHPGISRNRRSIL
+12 FPNHPSIIRGRRSLL
-27 IEEPLFFGDEKYP
+27 IEEPLFFGDSKYP

-46 KIALHHMSMRRY
+46 KLALHYISMRRY
-58 LSERLKDGY
+58 LSEKLQDGY
-67 KIELVNYSDLKIES
+67 DIEIVNYSDLKIKN
-81 HTEWIIKRFGIEVM
+81 HTEWIIKKFDIRAM
-95 HIVDVNDFELH
+95 HIVEVNDFELR
-106 RRIELASTKL
+106 RRIEMASNNL
-116 NVSVKWY
+116 DVSIKWY

-130 NQSDVISDFRGK
+130 TQSDVINDFRGK

-152 KQRKRFDI
+152 KQRKRFNI
-160 LMDSEGKPTGG
+160 LMDPNDNPVGG
-171 KWSFDS
+171 KWSYDAD
-177 ENRKKL
+177 NRKKL
-183 PKGIDIPETIKSDYS
+183 PKGIHIPETLKNEYS
-198 FDEINRSDAF
+198 KDEIDRSNAF
-208 ITKYF
+208 ILKYF
-213 NSNPGEIE
+213 NSNPGELD
-221 GFNYPLDHSQA
+221 GFNYPLDHNQA
-232 IKSLDH
+232 ANSLDH
-238 FLTKKFK
+238 FLKYKFD

-250 EDAITQ
+250 EDAISQ
-256 VDSTLFHT
+256 IDSTLFHS

-274 ITPKEVLN
+274 ITPKEVVN
-282 RIIDYAEQHDIPIN
+282 KIIDYAMHHDIPIN
-296 SYEGLI
+296 SYEGII

-332 RNLPSSFY
+332 RSMPSSFY
-340 DGTTGIY
+340 DGTTGIP

-356 LNNAYLHHIERL
+356 LKNAYLHHIERL
-368 MVMGN
+368 MIMGN
-373 ILFLLRINPNHVYR
+373 FLFLLKINPNHVYR

-427 YILKMSDYKKGD
+427 YILKMSDYKKGE

-454 KRDFFRKNPRT
+454 NRDFFRKNPRT

-473 KKSNE
+473 KKSKE
-478 VKLNYSI
+478 VKTNYI
-485 IEKDLQI
+485 KIEKDLQL

>member
-67 KIELVNYSDLKIES
+67 EIELVNYSDLKIKN

-95 HIVDVNDFELH
+95 HIIDVNDFELR

-130 NQSDVISDFRGK
+130 TQTDVISDFRGK

-152 KQRKRFDI
+152 KQRKRFNI
-160 LMDSEGKPTGG
+160 LMDPEGKPVGG

-183 PKGIDIPETIKSDYS
+183 PKGIDIPEPIENDYS
-198 FDEINRSDAF
+198 VDEINRSDAF

-213 NSNPGEIE
+213 NSNPGEID

-238 FLTKKFK
+238 FLKDKFK

-332 RNLPSSFY
+332 RSLPSSFY

-478 VKLNYSI
+478 VKLNYSK